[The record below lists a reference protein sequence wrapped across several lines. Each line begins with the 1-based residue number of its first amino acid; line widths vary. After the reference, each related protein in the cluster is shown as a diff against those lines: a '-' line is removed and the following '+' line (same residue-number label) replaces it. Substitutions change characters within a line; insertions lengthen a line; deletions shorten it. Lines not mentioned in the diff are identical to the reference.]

1 MGVVAA
7 IRLIEF
13 DLGHR
18 QNLLSK
24 LVPNSIS
31 ATFPRIWQA
40 CYLQNSLLPCLG
52 HILLRCIVRYCI
64 SSTVLFVHVVVSMH
78 CSVQS
83 SPFDGDLVAQFVG

>member
-1 MGVVAA
+1 MGAVAA
-7 IRLIEF
+7 VRLIEF

-52 HILLRCIVRYCI
+52 HILLCCIVP
-64 SSTVLFVHVVVSMH
+64 TVLFVHVVVSMH